1 TTSPRSDDG
10 SSPLIPLSNFVNKNW
25 FICFQVNQNGHLT
38 FNGAFSSY
46 SPQRF
51 PMYGTRDIIAVF
63 WTDLD
68 NRVNG
73 EIYYNQYTSSSVLQ
87 QATQDINR
95 YFPGLNFNANW
106 VFVAT
111 WYEVAYY
118 PTTGTRTT
126 IQAVLISGG
135 QYSFVLMNYGI
146 IALTTHNAGYDTENS
161 THHFTIPG
169 SFSNNATGIYSAFRL
184 GSNVNVPGR
193 WAFRIDLGSRG
204 PLYPIAGTTS
214 PRLDD
219 GSSPLIPLQRPFVY
233 FGRSYSQIYVNNNGH
248 LTFNGAFSSFT
259 PQRFPMYGT
268 RDIITVFWTDL
279 DNRVNGEIYYNQYTS
294 GSVLQQATQ
303 DINRYFPGLNFNANW
318 VFVATWYEVAYY
330 PTTGTVSQLDHRGQ
344 ERAPWQHSRC
354 LDTTGQS
361 VCQ

>member
-1 TTSPRSDDG
+1 TSNQIKTCAPPVIFAAPLRGPLYPIAGTTSPRSDDG
-10 SSPLIPLSNFVNKNW
+10 SSPLIPLQRPFVY
-25 FICFQVNQNGHLT
+25 FGRSYSQIYVNQNGDLT

-51 PMYGTRDIIAVF
+51 PMYGTRDVIAVF

-73 EIYYNQYTSSSVLQ
+73 EIYYNQYTSGSVLQ

-169 SFSNNATGIYSAFRL
+169 SFSNNATGSYSAFRL

-204 PLYPIAGTTS
+204 C
-214 PRLDD
+214 
-219 GSSPLIPLQRPFVY
+219 
-233 FGRSYSQIYVNNNGH
+233 
-248 LTFNGAFSSFT
+248 TFNGK
-259 PQRFPMYGT
+259 T
-268 RDIITVFWTDL
+268 RTIGCSPWYF
-279 DNRVNGEIYYNQYTS
+279 
-294 GSVLQQATQ
+294 LQ
-303 DINRYFPGLNFNANW
+303 
-318 VFVATWYEVAYY
+318 
-330 PTTGTVSQLDHRGQ
+330 
-344 ERAPWQHSRC
+344 
-354 LDTTGQS
+354 
-361 VCQ
+361 

>member
-1 TTSPRSDDG
+1 MVPRSDDGSSPLIPLQRPFVYFGRSYSQIYVNQNGDLTFNGAFSSYSPQRFPMYGTRDVIAVFWTDLDNRVNGEIYYNQYTSGSVLQQATQDINRYFPGLNFNANWVFVATWYEVAYYPTTGTRTTIQAVLISGGQYSFVLMNYGIIALTTHNAGYDTENSTHHFTIPGSFSNNATGRPLYPIAGTTSPRSDDG

-118 PTTGTRTT
+118 PTTGTVMTVPVHR
-126 IQAVLISGG
+126 
-135 QYSFVLMNYGI
+135 
-146 IALTTHNAGYDTENS
+146 
-161 THHFTIPG
+161 
-169 SFSNNATGIYSAFRL
+169 SAP
-184 GSNVNVPGR
+184 VPQLA
-193 WAFRIDLGSRG
+193 WSVTAN
-204 PLYPIAGTTS
+204 PA
-214 PRLDD
+214 
-219 GSSPLIPLQRPFVY
+219 PFPK
-233 FGRSYSQIYVNNNGH
+233 SAS
-248 LTFNGAFSSFT
+248 LLPFSSSA
-259 PQRFPMYGT
+259 RRC
-268 RDIITVFWTDL
+268 RDV
-279 DNRVNGEIYYNQYTS
+279 
-294 GSVLQQATQ
+294 
-303 DINRYFPGLNFNANW
+303 P
-318 VFVATWYEVAYY
+318 
-330 PTTGTVSQLDHRGQ
+330 
-344 ERAPWQHSRC
+344 AP
-354 LDTTGQS
+354 
-361 VCQ
+361 

>member
-1 TTSPRSDDG
+1 GPSSPRSNCCKMMSFLMFSMTSVTSTMTLSKCLKRERGILVGRIYVKSRPLYPIAGTTSPRSDDG

-146 IALTTHNAGYDTENS
+146 IALTTHNVQAGYDTENS

-193 WAFRIDLGSRG
+193 WAFRIDLGSRVVIHITIPSITQCFTSKAPAPMFSLSNRARTSTVAALTLLG
-204 PLYPIAGTTS
+204 HDWSKCMSIMKQSSLSRDDLVRLRLAIRSLY
-214 PRLDD
+214 L
-219 GSSPLIPLQRPFVY
+219 L
-233 FGRSYSQIYVNNNGH
+233 
-248 LTFNGAFSSFT
+248 
-259 PQRFPMYGT
+259 
-268 RDIITVFWTDL
+268 
-279 DNRVNGEIYYNQYTS
+279 
-294 GSVLQQATQ
+294 
-303 DINRYFPGLNFNANW
+303 
-318 VFVATWYEVAYY
+318 
-330 PTTGTVSQLDHRGQ
+330 
-344 ERAPWQHSRC
+344 
-354 LDTTGQS
+354 
-361 VCQ
+361 